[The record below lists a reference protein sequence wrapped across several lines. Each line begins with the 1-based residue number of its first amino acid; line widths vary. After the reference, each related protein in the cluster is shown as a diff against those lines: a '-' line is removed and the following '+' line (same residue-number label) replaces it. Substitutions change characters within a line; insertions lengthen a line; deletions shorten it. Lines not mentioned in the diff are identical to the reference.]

1 MKLAFCFSEMASNYF
16 QLKIKSPRNNG
27 EALLSPLQILA
38 TVSSEKEPKVAVSS
52 FPMKNSVNSLA
63 FMRCHVVA
71 TDSASPS
78 RAVGLVYLYFIY
90 CRGTPCSYKLQIL
103 LS

>member
-1 MKLAFCFSEMASNYF
+1 
-16 QLKIKSPRNNG
+16 
-27 EALLSPLQILA
+27 
-38 TVSSEKEPKVAVSS
+38 
-52 FPMKNSVNSLA
+52 MKNSVNSLA

-78 RAVGLVYLYFIY
+78 RVVGLLDLYFIY